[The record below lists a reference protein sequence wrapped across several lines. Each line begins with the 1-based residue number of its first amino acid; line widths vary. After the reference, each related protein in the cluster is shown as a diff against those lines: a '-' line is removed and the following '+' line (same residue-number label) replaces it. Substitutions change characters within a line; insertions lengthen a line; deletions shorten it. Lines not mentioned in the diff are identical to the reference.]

1 MAYVGEA
8 LARKEDERFLTGR
21 GRFVDDVRLPG
32 EAHAIFVRSPHA
44 HARIGAVSVARA
56 RAMPGVLAVLTGDDW
71 YRAGGGDTAVLW
83 DVASHDG
90 APMATAPRPVLT
102 AGMAR
107 HVGDTVVL
115 VVAED
120 RDAAIDAA
128 AAVEIAWE
136 PLPSVTDTASAVA
149 AEAPLVHEHFPSNVS
164 YDWRI
169 GDRAAV
175 DAAMAAAAHVA
186 TLRLGNNR
194 LAPSAIEPRAVV
206 GEYDRGRGRYTL
218 WTTTQNPHLVRQ
230 WLARDT
236 LRAPEQDIRVV
247 APDVGGGF
255 GQKTYHYP
263 EEASVLWASK
273 LTGRPVRWTAT
284 RAETLLVDIHARD
297 HATEARMAFD
307 GAGRVTAVEADTI
320 ANLGAYQSQFGAAIP
335 SIFYGGMLSGQ
346 YAIPAVHCRVRGV
359 YTHTTPV
366 DAYRGAG
373 NPEIVYVLERLFENG
388 TRALGHDAVEARA
401 RNLVPAAAMPYA
413 NAAGVAYD
421 TGDFPAVLDKARRL
435 ARIEELRA
443 EQRRLRRGGVLMG
456 IGLAAFVRSGG
467 AGPSRLAAA
476 LGSHVGLWDV
486 ATVRVHPGG
495 RITVLCGSHSHGQ
508 SHATTYAQIV
518 ADRFGCAL
526 DDIDVVEGDTDRIPH
541 GLGTWAS
548 RSITV
553 VGTALVLASDRIV
566 DKGRRLA
573 AHLLECAEGD
583 VDFAEGAY
591 AVRGTDRRMAF
602 AEIADMAYR
611 GASYPHGF
619 ELGLEEAAFY
629 DPEDFNYPYGTHVAT
644 VVVDPDTGQVQ
655 LTGYYSVE
663 DAGLV
668 INPLVVDGQRHG
680 AAAQGI
686 GQALFEQV
694 RYDGSSGQLLTGSFM
709 DYAMP
714 RADDLPAFALDEHV
728 TLTGT
733 NPLGV
738 KGVGELGTSGPPAAI
753 GNAVVDA
760 LWHLGVRHVEM
771 PFTPE
776 RVWRA
781 IHAAEA
787 ASGGDRVAERHST
800 GRSAVHG
807 K

>member
-1 MAYVGEA
+1 MGHVGEA
-8 LARKEDERFLTGR
+8 RARKEDDRFLTGR
-21 GRFVDDVRLPG
+21 GRFVDDLRLPD
-32 EAHAIFVRSPHA
+32 EAHAAFVRSPHA
-44 HARIGAVSVARA
+44 HARIESISATRA
-56 RAMPGVLAVLTGDDW
+56 LAMPGVLAVLTGDDW
-71 YRAGGGDTAVLW
+71 RRAGGGDTAVLW
-83 DVASHDG
+83 DITSHDG
-90 APMATAPRPVLT
+90 APMTTAPRPVLT
-102 AGMAR
+102 AGVAR
-107 HVGDTVVL
+107 HVGDTVAL

-120 RDAAIDAA
+120 PDAAAQAA

-136 PLPSVTDTASAVA
+136 PLAAVTDTASA
-149 AEAPLVHEHFPSNVS
+149 AEADAPLVHEQFASNVS

-169 GDRAAV
+169 GDRTAV

-194 LAPSAIEPRAVV
+194 LAPSAIEPRAVI
-206 GEYDRGRGRYTL
+206 GDHDRGTSRYTL
-218 WTTTQNPHLVRQ
+218 WSTTQNPHLVRQ

-273 LTGRPVRWTAT
+273 LVGRPVRWTAT

-297 HATEARMAFD
+297 HVTEARMAFD
-307 GAGRVTAVEADTI
+307 RDGRVTAVEADTI

-335 SIFYGGMLSGQ
+335 SIFHGGMLSGQ
-346 YAIPAVHCRVRGV
+346 YAIPALHCRVRGV
-359 YTHTTPV
+359 YTHTTPI

-373 NPEIVYVLERLFENG
+373 NPEITYVLERLFENG
-388 TRALGHDAVEARA
+388 ARALGYDVIEVRA
-401 RNLVPAAAMPYA
+401 RNLVPAAGMPYA
-413 NAAGVAYD
+413 SATGVAYD
-421 TGDFPAVLDKARRL
+421 VGDFPAVLDKARRL
-435 ARIEELRA
+435 AAIGELRD
-443 EQRRLRRGGVLMG
+443 EQARLRAAGVLMG
-456 IGLAAFVRSGG
+456 IGLAAFIRSGG
-467 AGPSRLAAA
+467 AGPSRFAAA
-476 LGSHVGLWDV
+476 LGSRMGLWDV
-486 ATVRVHPGG
+486 ATVRVHPSGK
-495 RITVLCGSHSHGQ
+495 ITVLCGSHSHGQ

-518 ADRFGCAL
+518 ADRFGCGI

-553 VGTALVLASDRIV
+553 VGTALALASDRVI

-583 VDFAEGAY
+583 VDFGDGAY
-591 AVRGTDRRMAF
+591 AVRGTDRQMSF
-602 AEIADMAYR
+602 AEIAGMAYR
-611 GASYPHGF
+611 GASYPEGF

-629 DPEDFNYPYGTHVAT
+629 DPDDFNYPYGTHVAT
-644 VVVDPDTGQVQ
+644 VTVDPETGRVC

-663 DAGLV
+663 DVGLV

-686 GQALFEQV
+686 GQALLEQV
-694 RYDGSSGQLLTGSFM
+694 RYDRESGQLLTGSFM

-714 RADDLPAFALDEHV
+714 RADDMPAFALDAHV

-771 PFTPE
+771 PFTAE

-781 IHAAEA
+781 IRAAA
-787 ASGGDRVAERHST
+787 IS
-800 GRSAVHG
+800 
-807 K
+807 